1 VKGEAMHKIGSVAV
15 LAVMGGLFL
24 TAAGANAQS
33 AGDAMRGASLAESWC
48 VACHVVDNKGTGR
61 TVDLAPPF
69 PRIANDPQKTRGF
82 LQQWLVSSHPQMPNF
97 QLGRRE
103 IDDLIAYIQTL
114 KSKP

>member
-1 VKGEAMHKIGSVAV
+1 MRGTGFTA
-15 LAVMGGLFL
+15 
-24 TAAGANAQS
+24 TAAAVAGFLATATAARAQM

-69 PRIANDPQKTRGF
+69 ARVANDPQKTSGY
-82 LQQWLVSSHPQMPNF
+82 LQQWLAASHPQMPNF
-97 QLGRRE
+97 NLGRRE

-114 KSKP
+114 KAK